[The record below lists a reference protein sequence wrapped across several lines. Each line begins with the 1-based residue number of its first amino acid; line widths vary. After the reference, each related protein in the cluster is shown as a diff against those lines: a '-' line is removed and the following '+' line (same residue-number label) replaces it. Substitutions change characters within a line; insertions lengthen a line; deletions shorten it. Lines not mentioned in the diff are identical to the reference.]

1 MGDRSPMSQG
11 GERYSP
17 QRSYTQSRS
26 RSPDGRGRSYTPD
39 RDDKVGLAPR
49 VRSEAFCVW
58 RSGSHAAPLPRMH
71 VDRRFAQR
79 PTRLL
84 ANLSPKHTSRSVLQ
98 VSTIY
103 VGGISFDTDERAL
116 QNYFSKFGT
125 VTEVKVR
132 RCEPACRKDK
142 TRDSQCRGLL
152 LSVPFWQRPAFQSR
166 LRQMQP

>member
-1 MGDRSPMSQG
+1 
-11 GERYSP
+11 
-17 QRSYTQSRS
+17 
-26 RSPDGRGRSYTPD
+26 
-39 RDDKVGLAPR
+39 
-49 VRSEAFCVW
+49 
-58 RSGSHAAPLPRMH
+58 MH

-84 ANLSPKHTSRSVLQ
+84 AILFVGAEDRCCVLQ

-132 RCEPACRKDK
+132 RCESAYRKDR
-142 TRDSQCRGLL
+142 TRDSHCRGLL
-152 LSVPFWQRPAFQSR
+152 MSVTAWQRPA
-166 LRQMQP
+166 LRTV

>member
-1 MGDRSPMSQG
+1 MLQVIHGSRTHDITMGSPMSPG

-39 RDDKVGLAPR
+39 RDDKVFAPAHR
-49 VRSEAFCVW
+49 RKSTLCVFGVAAIILRRCPACMLTGPAGEAAGYPVGFHFRSEA
-58 RSGSHAAPLPRMH
+58 L
-71 VDRRFAQR
+71 
-79 PTRLL
+79 
-84 ANLSPKHTSRSVLQ
+84 VLQ

-132 RCEPACRKDK
+132 RFESGTHRA
-142 TRDSQCRGLL
+142 
-152 LSVPFWQRPAFQSR
+152 
-166 LRQMQP
+166 